1 MNYSYNKIN
10 KPMVNPQGISMY
22 KPVSMKR
29 TKFVWA
35 KMQQRIHEIQHK
47 LEGIMGE
54 AA

>member
-1 MNYSYNKIN
+1 MNYSYNN

-35 KMQQRIHEIQHK
+35 KRQQRIHESQHK